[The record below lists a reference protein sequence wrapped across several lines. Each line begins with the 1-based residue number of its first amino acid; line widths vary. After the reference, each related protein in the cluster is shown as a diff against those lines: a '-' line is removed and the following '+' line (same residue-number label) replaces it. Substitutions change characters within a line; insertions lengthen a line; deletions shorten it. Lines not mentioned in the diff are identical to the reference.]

1 MSFIRISAPSSSRQA
16 TNLLKPK
23 IAYFKANYKRDVAFV
38 IILAEEV
45 NKEGFLYL
53 V

>member
-1 MSFIRISAPSSSRQA
+1 LFIKILTPSSLRQA
-16 TNLLKPK
+16 INPLKPK

-45 NKEGFLYL
+45 NKEEFLYL
-53 V
+53 A